1 MVDLKHVQAALQD
14 QILQA
19 IGHRKRLNIQG
30 LGSKDFYH
38 ALPTDP
44 ACDALSTLELK
55 GVINYEPTELF
66 VQVAGGTPLLEVE
79 ALLASHGQCL
89 PFEPPRF
96 PQHRLAPHG
105 GNASIGGMGA
115 SGLSGPARASVG
127 GVKDFILGAH
137 LINGKAE
144 HLVFGGQVMKNV
156 AGYDVS
162 RVLSSSMGTLGVITE
177 VTLKV
182 LPIPLGDR
190 TLKAHLTVQAAL
202 ALMQRL
208 GQQPLP
214 LHSSSWA
221 QDSASAQDP
230 DSVALVLRL
239 KGAKAA
245 TQSAVSLI
253 CTELLA
259 LQCTPQEL
267 NPLEAQTHWDSVRDQ
282 THPLFSNPVAP
293 KASLWRI
300 SLPLKALKGGPP
312 SFARHALTEWFGAL
326 HWVWANEAQAIRL
339 QQEVS
344 AIGGSMSLW
353 RAGLGLA
360 HDTHLKALNS
370 VVEPNVMNLQNQ
382 LQRAFD
388 PEGVFNTG
396 RAHP

>member
-1 MVDLKHVQAALQD
+1 MVDLKQEHAALQD
-14 QILQA
+14 HILQA
-19 IGHRKRLNIQG
+19 KSGRTRLHIRG

-38 ALPTDP
+38 PLPTTI
-44 ACDALSTLELK
+44 ACEPLSTLGLK

-66 VQVAGGTPLLEVE
+66 IQVASGTPLLEVE
-79 ALLASHGQCL
+79 ALLAAQGQCL

-96 PQHRLAPHG
+96 PQHRLEPQG
-105 GNASIGGMGA
+105 GNASIGGMVA
-115 SGLSGPARASVG
+115 CGLSGPARASLG
-127 GVKDFILGAH
+127 GVKDYILGAH

-162 RVLSSSMGTLGVITE
+162 RVLASSMGTLGLITE

-182 LPIPLGDR
+182 LPMTLGDC
-190 TLKAHLTVQAAL
+190 TLKAMLPTKEAL

-208 GQQPLP
+208 GQRPLP
-214 LHSSSWA
+214 LHSSSWFKDPCA
-221 QDSASAQDP
+221 TQDP
-230 DSVALVLRL
+230 QSMAFVLRL

-253 CTELLA
+253 CAELLA
-259 LQCTPQEL
+259 LKSS
-267 NPLEAQTHWDSVRDQ
+267 PLELTALQAQAHWDSVRDQ
-282 THPLFSNPVAP
+282 THPFFSNPSATD
-293 KASLWRI
+293 ASLWRI
-300 SLPLKALKGGPP
+300 SLPLKALKHGPP
-312 SFARHALTEWFGAL
+312 SFAHHAFTEWFGAL
-326 HWVWANEAQAIRL
+326 HWMWANEAQAIQL

-344 AIGGSMSLW
+344 ALGGSMNLW
-353 RAGLGLA
+353 RAGAGLEQ
-360 HDTHLKALNS
+360 DTKLKALNTL
-370 VVEPNVMNLQNQ
+370 VEPNAMNLQNQ